1 MIVARLVSLS
11 TGGFE
16 MDEQYL
22 KSIQQQLHQAGFKL
36 TPQREATVC
45 SLIENEEGHLSAE
58 EVYLRVKEKSPDI
71 GLATVYRTLEILSE
85 LKILDKVSFTD
96 GLIRYDLRREG
107 SQHHFHHHLLC
118 TQCGKIQEVHEDLL
132 LDVERVVEQQ
142 YHFQVLDHKL
152 TFQGICMDCQ
162 RKNREQQQQ

>member
-11 TGGFE
+11 MGGFK

-58 EVYLRVKEKSPDI
+58 EVYMRVKEKSPDI

-85 LKILDKVSFTD
+85 LKILDKVSFTEFLLGDQFSNGKVPSKEMFDRIDKNSD
-96 GLIRYDLRREG
+96 GYI
-107 SQHHFHHHLLC
+107 
-118 TQCGKIQEVHEDLL
+118 TQEEFDKM
-132 LDVERVVEQQ
+132 
-142 YHFQVLDHKL
+142 KA
-152 TFQGICMDCQ
+152 T
-162 RKNREQQQQ
+162 RKNRKGKIRNKF